1 MQATIHLII
10 DAYRHAQPEGCPD
23 GVYHVLL
30 RCWSKDPND
39 RPTFG
44 FLYIFFNTVT
54 VINEGNQEDDSCST
68 GSIFFND
75 DISSAGCYNDNVPE
89 RKNSDLEE
97 DMIPKQKSNN
107 RKKLSE
113 EKEKC
118 TFS

>member
-1 MQATIHLII
+1 MRSRKGILMVSTMFYYDVGAKIRMI
-10 DAYRHAQPEGCPD
+10 DQRSD
-23 GVYHVLL
+23 
-30 RCWSKDPND
+30 S
-39 RPTFG
+39 
-44 FLYIFFNTVT
+44 FNTVT

-113 EKEKC
+113 KKEKC